1 METFNE
7 FSNKVSVPEKN
18 TGSIISHA
26 FEIYKGIFI
35 YALAAIVIYSIL
47 SSIGS
52 FISGGNSMELSRAIQ
67 ESNGDFSKIDPSVYS
82 NLSGLYLVSGLL
94 SLLLAPIFVGLIFIA
109 SKYHNGL
116 QISIGDLFIMYRQ
129 NFVQILLYTLIMNVA
144 IAIGLML
151 CVLPALFI
159 APFFML
165 GYPILLFENVTA
177 MEAVKK
183 TFEIVKANYATVLGT
198 TVVGGLIS
206 FSGILLCGVGVL
218 LTALF
223 SYVVMYS
230 MYCAFVAKPRPLLPQ

>member
-7 FSNKVSVPEKN
+7 FSNRVSVPEKN

-35 YALAAIVIYSIL
+35 YALAAIVIYTIL
-47 SSIGS
+47 SSLGGLL
-52 FISGGNSMELSRAIQ
+52 SGGSSAELSRAIQ
-67 ESNGDFSKIDPSVYS
+67 EADGDFSKIDPSVYS
-82 NLSGLYLVSGLL
+82 GLSGVYLVSGIV
-94 SLLLAPIFVGLIFIA
+94 SLLLSPIFVGLIFIA
-109 SKYHNGL
+109 SKYHNDK

-129 NFVQILLYTLIMNVA
+129 NFVQILIYTLIMNIA
-144 IAIGLML
+144 IAFGILL

-165 GYPILLFENVTA
+165 GYPILLFENATA
-177 MEAVKK
+177 MDAIKK
-183 TFEIVKANYATVLGT
+183 SYEIVKANYGTTLGT
-198 TVVGGLIS
+198 MVVGALIS
-206 FSGILLCGVGVL
+206 FSGVLLCGVGIF

-230 MYCAFVAKPRPLLPQ
+230 LYCAFVGKPRPLLPS